1 MVSLFSMDISQW
13 LIAHSLEI
21 AGYLLAIIL
30 IPRILLERRHPG
42 ATIAWVLAIGL
53 VPYLGVPLYFLIGG
67 RRIKKISLTKDWGRR
82 GEKPNPDLPTLE
94 VLPADNQE
102 IAQLLVRAGTFPP
115 DQSNAITIIDDGI
128 KAYDGLVNLLRGA
141 QESIEVAT
149 FILGRDEVG
158 RALVQILA
166 QKAREGLEVRLLLD
180 ALGSLRA
187 RGRFVQPLLD
197 AGGKVGIFLPLLPLR
212 RRWSANLRNHRKM
225 TVVDG
230 DKAFLGGMN
239 LAREYMGPR
248 LYRNRW
254 KDVSMMIAGPGARYV
269 RNIFWQDWRYS
280 TDEPIPPGVLC
291 PVPQESSGDGS
302 ILQVV
307 GDGPDVPERPLY
319 SGVLAA
325 LNRAR
330 KSIWVVTP
338 YFVPDDALSAAL
350 ALAARMGCDV
360 RLIMPEKSN
369 HPLVDLAGHSF
380 LVDLMHAGVRFFC
393 YQPGMLHAKLIAIDE
408 RLAVVGSANMDIR
421 SFQLN
426 FEIAT
431 FLYDAQS
438 VKEVLGVMNGVL
450 KECMEIGMAE
460 ITRKTRLRRFSEDIC
475 RVFSPLF

>member
-13 LIAHSLEI
+13 IIAHSLEI

-53 VPYLGVPLYFLIGG
+53 VPYLGVPLYFLMGG
-67 RRIKKISLTKDWGRR
+67 RRVKKVSLRKDWGRWD
-82 GEKPNPDLPTLE
+82 ENPDAGSTIIDAFP
-94 VLPADNQE
+94 PDNQK
-102 IAQLLVRAGTFPP
+102 IAQLLLRTGTFPP
-115 DQSNAITIIDDGI
+115 NTNNRITIIDDGI
-128 KAYDGLVNLLRGA
+128 TAYETLINLLKGA
-141 QESIEVAT
+141 RTSIEIAT

-158 RALVQILA
+158 KALVRILA
-166 QKAREGLEVRLLLD
+166 QKAQEGLKVRLLLD
-180 ALGSLRA
+180 ALGSLRT
-187 RGRFVQPLLD
+187 RGRFVQPILD
-197 AGGKVGIFLPLLPLR
+197 SGGKVGVFLPLLPLR

-225 TVVDG
+225 TLVDG
-230 DKAFLGGMN
+230 DKAFMGGMN

-248 LYRNRW
+248 PYKNRW
-254 KDVSMMIAGPGARYV
+254 KDVSMMIAGPAARYV
-269 RNIFWQDWRYS
+269 RSIFWQDWSYS
-280 TDEPIPPGVLC
+280 TNESLDPGVLC
-291 PVPQESSGDGS
+291 PVPQELPGDGNT
-302 ILQVV
+302 LQVV

-325 LNRAR
+325 LNRA
-330 KSIWVVTP
+330 KESIWVVTP

-350 ALAARMGCDV
+350 ELAARMGCDV

-380 LVDLMHAGVRFFC
+380 LVDLLHAGVRLFH
-393 YQPGMLHAKLIAIDE
+393 YQPGMLHAKLIAIDK

-431 FLYDAQS
+431 FLYDGES
-438 VKEVLGVMNGVL
+438 VKEVLDVMNSIL
-450 KECMEIGMAE
+450 HECREVSREEIAGKSK
-460 ITRKTRLRRFSEDIC
+460 IRKFSEDIC
-475 RVFSPLF
+475 RVFSPVF

>member
-1 MVSLFSMDISQW
+1 MVFIDGMDISQW

-67 RRIKKISLTKDWGRR
+67 RRVRKISLTKEWGR
-82 GEKPNPDLPTLE
+82 GNNQPDPNPPALDA
-94 VLPADNQE
+94 LPAHNRR
-102 IAQLLVRAGTFPP
+102 IAKLLLRAGTFPP
-115 DQSNAITIIDDGI
+115 DQNNTVTIFDDGV
-128 KAYDGLVNLLRGA
+128 KAYEALVTLLKDA
-141 QESIEVAT
+141 QDSIEIAT

-166 QKAREGLEVRLLLD
+166 QKAGEGLEVRLLLD
-180 ALGSLRA
+180 ALGSLRT
-187 RGRFVQPLLD
+187 RGRFVRPLLD
-197 AGGKVGIFLPLLPLR
+197 AGGRVGIFLPLLPLR
-212 RRWSANLRNHRKM
+212 RRWSANLRNHRKLV
-225 TVVDG
+225 VVDE
-230 DKAFLGGMN
+230 DRAFLGGMN

-248 LYRNRW
+248 PYKNRW
-254 KDVSMMIAGPGARYV
+254 KDVSITIAGPGARYV
-269 RNIFWQDWRYS
+269 RSIFWQDWMYS
-280 TDEPIPPGVLC
+280 TGESIAPGVLC

-319 SGVLAA
+319 SGILAA

-330 KSIWVVTP
+330 ERIWVVTP
-338 YFVPDDALSAAL
+338 YFVPDDALSSAL

-369 HPLVDLAGHSF
+369 HPLVDLAGRSF
-380 LVDLMHAGVRFFC
+380 FVDLVHAGVRFFC
-393 YQPGMLHAKLIAIDE
+393 YQPGMLHAKLIAIDQ

-431 FLYDAQS
+431 FLYDSQS
-438 VKEVLGVMNGVL
+438 VKKVLAVMNGVL
-450 KECMEIGMAE
+450 KECKEVGMAE
-460 ITRKTRLRRFSEDIC
+460 IARKTRLRRFSEDIC

>member
-1 MVSLFSMDISQW
+1 MVSLLSMNISQW

-30 IPRILLERRHPG
+30 VPKILLERRHPG

-53 VPYLGVPLYFLIGG
+53 VPYVGVPLYFLIGG
-67 RRIKKISLTKDWGRR
+67 RRVKKISLSKDWAKRDA
-82 GEKPNPDLPTLE
+82 KPDSNPPPLDALPT
-94 VLPADNQE
+94 DNQR
-102 IAQLLVRAGTFPP
+102 IAKLLMRAATFPP
-115 DQSNAITIIDDGI
+115 NQNNGITIIDDGI
-128 KAYDGLVNLLRGA
+128 KAYDELVRLLKGA
-141 QESIEVAT
+141 QHSIEIAT

-158 RALVQILA
+158 RSLVEILA

-187 RGRFVQPLLD
+187 RGRFVQPLVD
-197 AGGKVGIFLPLLPLR
+197 GGGKVGVFLPLLALR

-225 TVVDG
+225 AVIDG
-230 DKAFLGGMN
+230 TRAFLGGMN

-248 LYRNRW
+248 PYRNRW
-254 KDVSMMIAGPGARYV
+254 KDVSMVIEGPGASHV
-269 RNIFWQDWRYS
+269 RSIFWQDWMYS
-280 TDEPIPPGVLC
+280 TNEPIDPGVLC
-291 PVPQESSGDGS
+291 PVPQELRGDGS

-330 KSIWVVTP
+330 ESVWVVTP

-350 ALAARMGCDV
+350 ELAARMGCDV

-369 HPLVDLAGHSF
+369 HPLVDLAGRSF
-380 LVDLMHAGVRFFC
+380 LGDLVHAGVRFFC
-393 YQPGMLHAKLIAIDE
+393 YEPCMLHAKLIAIDR

-431 FLYDAQS
+431 FIYDPQS
-438 VKEVLGVMNGVL
+438 VEKVLGAMNSILSKCREVG
-450 KECMEIGMAE
+450 MDEIG
-460 ITRKTRLRRFSEDIC
+460 RKTRFRRFSEDIC

>member
-1 MVSLFSMDISQW
+1 MNISQW

-67 RRIKKISLTKDWGRR
+67 WRVRKISLSKDWRKRDGR
-82 GEKPNPDLPTLE
+82 PDPSPPTLD
-94 VLPADNQE
+94 VLPADNQR
-102 IAQLLVRAGTFPP
+102 IAKLLVRAGAFPP
-115 DQSNAITIIDDGI
+115 DRNNAITIIDDGI
-128 KAYDGLVNLLRGA
+128 KAYDALFTLLKDARG
-141 QESIEVAT
+141 SIEIAT

-158 RALVQILA
+158 RALVDILA
-166 QKAREGLEVRLLLD
+166 QKAKEGLEVRLLLD

-187 RGRFVQPLLD
+187 RGRFVRPLLD

-212 RRWSANLRNHRKM
+212 RRWSASLRNHRKM
-225 TVVDG
+225 VVVDG
-230 DKAFLGGMN
+230 DEAFLGGMN
-239 LAREYMGPR
+239 LAREYMGPSP
-248 LYRNRW
+248 YRNRW
-254 KDVSMMIAGPGARYV
+254 KDVSMIIAGTGAQYV
-269 RNIFWQDWRYS
+269 RSIFWQDWMYS
-280 TDEPIPPGVLC
+280 TGESIDPGVVC
-291 PVPQESSGDGS
+291 PVPRESPGDGS

-330 KSIWVVTP
+330 ESIWVITP

-350 ALAARMGCDV
+350 ELAARMGGDV
-360 RLIMPEKSN
+360 RLILPKKSN

-380 LVDLMHAGVRFFC
+380 LFDLLRAGVRFYT
-393 YQPGMLHAKLIAIDE
+393 YQPGMLHAKLIAIDK
-408 RLAVVGSANMDIR
+408 RLAVVGSANMDVR

-431 FLYDAQS
+431 FLYDSQS
-438 VKEVLGVMNGVL
+438 VEEVLGVIKRIL
-450 KECMEIGMAE
+450 KECKEVGIEEIV
-460 ITRKTRLRRFSEDIC
+460 RKTRLRRFSEDIC
-475 RVFSPLF
+475 RVFSPIF

>member
-1 MVSLFSMDISQW
+1 MVSIYGMDISQW

-67 RRIKKISLTKDWGRR
+67 RRVRKISLTKDWGKRDDQPD
-82 GEKPNPDLPTLE
+82 PNTPVLDALP
-94 VLPADNQE
+94 PHNQR
-102 IAQLLVRAGTFPP
+102 IAKLLLRAGTFPP
-115 DQSNAITIIDDGI
+115 DQNNAVTIFDDGI
-128 KAYDGLVNLLRGA
+128 KAYEALVALLKDA
-141 QESIEVAT
+141 HDSIEIAT

-166 QKAREGLEVRLLLD
+166 QKAGEGLEVRLLLD

-212 RRWSANLRNHRKM
+212 RRWSANLRNHRKLV
-225 TVVDG
+225 VVDE
-230 DKAFLGGMN
+230 DRAFLGGMN

-248 LYRNRW
+248 PYKNRW
-254 KDVSMMIAGPGARYV
+254 KDVSMAIGGPGARYV
-269 RNIFWQDWRYS
+269 RSIFWQDWMYS
-280 TDEPIPPGVLC
+280 TKESIAPGVLC
-291 PVPQESSGDGS
+291 PVPQESSSDGS

-319 SGVLAA
+319 SGILAA

-330 KSIWVVTP
+330 ESIWVVTP

-369 HPLVDLAGHSF
+369 HPLVDLAGRSF

-431 FLYDAQS
+431 FLYDSQS
-438 VKEVLGVMNGVL
+438 VRKVLGVMNGIL
-450 KECMEIGMAE
+450 KECKEVGMPETA
-460 ITRKTRLRRFSEDIC
+460 RKTRLRRFSEDIC

>member
-1 MVSLFSMDISQW
+1 MDISQW

-53 VPYLGVPLYFLIGG
+53 VPYLGVPLYFLMGG
-67 RRIKKISLTKDWGRR
+67 RRVKKISLHKDWGRWN
-82 GEKPNPDLPTLE
+82 EKPDAGPATLDALP
-94 VLPADNQE
+94 PDNQE

-115 DQSNAITIIDDGI
+115 NRNNTITIVDDGI
-128 KAYDGLVNLLRGA
+128 KAYDSLVNLLKSA
-141 QESIEVAT
+141 QDSVEIAT

-158 RALVQILA
+158 KALVQILA
-166 QKAREGLEVRLLLD
+166 QKAGEGLEVRLLLD

-187 RGRFVQPLLD
+187 RGRFVQPILD
-197 AGGKVGIFLPLLPLR
+197 AGGKVGVFLPLLHLR

-225 TVVDG
+225 VVVDG
-230 DKAFLGGMN
+230 DTAFIGGMN
-239 LAREYMGPR
+239 LAREYMGPNP
-248 LYRNRW
+248 YRNRW
-254 KDVSMMIAGPGARYV
+254 KDVSMLIAGPAARYV
-269 RNIFWQDWRYS
+269 RSIFWQDWVYS
-280 TDEPIPPGVLC
+280 TDESMDPGALS
-291 PVPQESSGDGS
+291 PASQELKSDGS
-302 ILQVV
+302 IIQVV
-307 GDGPDVPERPLY
+307 GDGPDVPDRPLY

-325 LNRAR
+325 LNRA
-330 KSIWVVTP
+330 KESIWVVTP

-350 ALAARMGCDV
+350 ELAARMGCDV
-360 RLIMPEKSN
+360 RLIIPEKSN

-393 YQPGMLHAKLIAIDE
+393 YQPGMLHAKLIAIDK

-431 FLYDAQS
+431 FLYDEER
-438 VKEVLGVMNGVL
+438 VEEVLNVMNSIL
-450 KECMEIGMAE
+450 HECREVSMGEIA
-460 ITRKTRLRRFSEDIC
+460 RKSRIRKFSEDIC
-475 RVFSPLF
+475 RVFSPVF

>member
-1 MVSLFSMDISQW
+1 MDISQW
-13 LIAHSLEI
+13 IIAHSLEI
-21 AGYLLAIIL
+21 VGYLLAIIL

-67 RRIKKISLTKDWGRR
+67 RRVKKISLNKDWGRWD
-82 GEKPNPDLPTLE
+82 EKLDPDFATLDG
-94 VLPADNQE
+94 LPADNRR
-102 IAQLLVRAGTFPP
+102 IARLLLRAGTFPP
-115 DQSNAITIIDDGI
+115 DRNSVITIIDDGI
-128 KAYDGLVNLLRGA
+128 KAYKALVNLLEGA
-141 QESIEVAT
+141 QNSIEIAT

-158 RALVQILA
+158 RALVDLLA
-166 QKAREGLEVRLLLD
+166 QKAKEGLEVRLLLD

-187 RGRFVQPLLD
+187 RGRFIQPLLD
-197 AGGKVGIFLPLLPLR
+197 AGGQVGIFLPLLPLR

-230 DKAFLGGMN
+230 EKAFVGGMN
-239 LAREYMGPR
+239 LAREYMGPKP
-248 LYRNRW
+248 YRDRW
-254 KDVSMMIAGPGARYV
+254 KDVSMIIAGTGAQYV
-269 RNIFWQDWRYS
+269 RSIFWQDWMY
-280 TDEPIPPGVLC
+280 TTKEPIDPGVLC
-291 PVPQESSGDGS
+291 PVPRELKGDGS

-330 KSIWVVTP
+330 ESIWVVTP

-350 ALAARMGCDV
+350 ELAARMGCDV
-360 RLIMPEKSN
+360 RIIMPEKSN
-369 HPLVDLAGHSF
+369 HPLVDLAGYSF
-380 LVDLMHAGVRFFC
+380 LIDLMQAGVRFYR
-393 YQPGMLHAKLIAIDE
+393 YQPGMLHAKLIAIDK

-431 FLYDAQS
+431 FIYDSKS
-438 VKEVLGVMNGVL
+438 VEEVVGVIASILDESRKLSMD
-450 KECMEIGMAE
+450 EIA
-460 ITRKTRLRRFSEDIC
+460 RKSRMRRFSEDIC